1 MVTFSPLG
9 LFCSLIVC
17 SKIIGSA
24 VQLLIASLGEGEG
37 ITTSLLLMLNISIQD
52 PDFRPIFRKIPGK
65 VPHGFDRQ

>member
-1 MVTFSPLG
+1 MFP
-9 LFCSLIVC
+9 
-17 SKIIGSA
+17 

-37 ITTSLLLMLNISIQD
+37 ITTSLLLMLNISTQD